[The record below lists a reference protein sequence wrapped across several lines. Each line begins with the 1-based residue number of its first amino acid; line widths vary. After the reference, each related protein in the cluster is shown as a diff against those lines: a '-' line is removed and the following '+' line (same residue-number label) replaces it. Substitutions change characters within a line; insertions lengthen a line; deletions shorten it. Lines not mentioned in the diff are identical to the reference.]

1 MPIKNK
7 PDGESEIS
15 IFDEAV
21 IYKRG
26 DYWQFRMWLNKEGRY
41 LRQSLKTKNVAT
53 ARDSAQKIFYRI
65 KHDEEVGRRQFSKTA
80 KQGVE
85 EYLRKRCE
93 DVEIGTIKK
102 GRYGTI
108 KTHLTHW
115 LDFIGRDE
123 KLRNLRELDCD
134 GYANFRIKSNKSYS
148 VSKSTIANEQSTIN
162 AMIGWLYRKKEV
174 EIARFEFQKISK
186 RKDAKDT
193 VERSVFTIEELSAL
207 EAVIFKLIAE
217 AKKDLTNP
225 KNIRKLIACY
235 YLYVS
240 MQTGLRRG
248 EALQLTWADIKFK
261 ELPVRYGYFDEALP
275 IAPQVA
281 KLKINAGLD
290 SRKRSSKKAIKCKS
304 DCVQDTVEYASV
316 TVREET
322 TKVNSPRTFIT
333 PAEPFLEL
341 QNAQLSLYLDKNNSN
356 GVVRPTTKTLIFST
370 VAGKR
375 LSYRAIAYWFSYAIQ
390 QAKIEN
396 LGKRNIVPYSFRHT
410 YITNRVNANDP
421 PMAIAE
427 DCGTSLKQITNTYYH
442 TTDRKRI
449 ENAFPDSYFD
459 GNVIYPYN
467 A

>member
-41 LRQSLKTKNVAT
+41 LRQSLKTKKVAT
-53 ARDSAQKIFYRI
+53 AKDLAQKIFYRI

-85 EYLRKRCE
+85 EYLQSRCE
-93 DVEIGTIKK
+93 DVEIGVIKK

-123 KLRNLRELDCD
+123 KLRDLRQLDCE
-134 GYANFRIKSNKSYS
+134 GYVSFRVKNNKNYS

-162 AMIGWLYRKKEV
+162 AMVGWLYRKKEV
-174 EIARFEFQKISK
+174 EIPRFEFQKVAK

-207 EAVIFKLIAE
+207 EEILLSLIAE
-217 AKKDLTNP
+217 SKKDLTNQ
-225 KNIRKLIACY
+225 KNIRKLVACY
-235 YLYVS
+235 YLYIS

-248 EALQLTWADIKFK
+248 EALQLTWWDIEFK
-261 ELPVRYGYFDEALP
+261 ELQVRYGYFDKALP
-275 IAPQVA
+275 IAPQIA
-281 KLKINAGLD
+281 RLKINA
-290 SRKRSSKKAIKCKS
+290 SRESSKSNSKKAIRGDV
-304 DCVQDTVEYASV
+304 DCVQDTVEYANV
-316 TVREET
+316 TVREDT
-322 TKVNSPRTFIT
+322 TKVKSERTFIA

-341 QNAQLSLYLDKNNSN
+341 QNAQLSLSLEKNNSTE
-356 GVVRPTTKTLIFST
+356 VERPTTKTLIFST
-370 VAGKR
+370 VAGKH
-375 LSYRAIAYWFSYAIQ
+375 LSYRAIAYWFSYVIH

-396 LGKRNIVPYSFRHT
+396 LDKRNIVPYSFRHT
-410 YITNRVNANDP
+410 YITNRVNANHP

-427 DCGTSLKQITNTYYH
+427 DCGTSLEQITNTYYH

-449 ENAFPDSYFD
+449 ANAFPDSYFD
-459 GNVIYPYN
+459 GSALYPYDH
-467 A
+467 